1 MDTKQLTSFMCGG
14 VASKVDSAGFWTG
27 LETLRT
33 EWQMDTKQLVSFMCG
48 GVASKID
55 SAGFWTGLETLR
67 TEWQMDT
74 KQLTSF
80 MCDGVAS
87 KIDSDRFVVGMR
99 QLRDGIGQAL
109 TLRLMRKNDSFV
121 RHIVSPQFVDAV
133 IGIVRC
139 CKEES
144 VVPMVVFRA
153 PYVCKKETM
162 YAIYEALC
170 VPGMDVKSFI
180 NSCRVSP
187 YRSKQHRVV
196 ELLSRS

>member
-14 VASKVDSAGFWTG
+14 VASKV
-27 LETLRT
+27 
-33 EWQMDTKQLVSFMCG
+33 
-48 GVASKID
+48 D